1 MIEYINIHRPT
12 IIVHF
17 LNDRKNTIHPWH
29 LEKSDKKVERKK
41 HNKVEVTAPNCKSY
55 TKAS

>member
-1 MIEYINIHRPT
+1 MIEYINIHNST

-17 LNDRKNTIHPWH
+17 LNDRKNTIHPWC
-29 LEKSDKKVERKK
+29 LEKSDKKVEGKK
-41 HNKVEVTAPNCKSY
+41 HNKVEVTVPNCEWY